1 VPGSG
6 EQLAQGVRVDV
17 VTKSLDP
24 VDLHERYPAPI
35 PLLERGIR
43 ADIDERV
50 VVAAD
55 RTNGVVGRV
64 AEVAAG
70 RGVEDDAAQ
79 G

>member
-24 VDLHERYPAPI
+24 VDLHERYPGSI
-35 PLLERGIR
+35 PRLERGIR
-43 ADIDERV
+43 ADIDELV

-55 RTNGVVGRV
+55 RTNGFVGRV